1 MPSHPPLR
9 PQTPGPVAPLLR
21 HPPPPPNHSD
31 TPSIPHALT
40 CRHHKCLPQPNAS
53 LALGLPREH
62 PGAAGTDPRGHRPPR
77 HNEGSDPTHSGRGG
91 SDLTCTMGTPS
102 PRTSRGTD
110 LTCRAGTPTPRAR
123 RRHPHAHMAG
133 TPTPHARRGH
143 RPGSAS
149 PAASSPPPDTP
160 RTAEPKRGSL
170 GLWVWEQPHGR
181 RWGRL
186 FACSFAYG
194 LDEAGGEVAH
204 AVVAGPVVVNA
215 ALPAPVHVLLQ
226 HLRAGAGSG
235 AGATSGVPPVPV
247 SPPPPP
253 SHTHG
258 DDVPGFHVEAGQV
271 VVVAIVLDGPD
282 LQSGGGVCGDRAGA
296 SLAAQPQGGCHP

>member
-1 MPSHPPLR
+1 MRGLSTLPAETPAPSCCSWQRAQPRAIPGEPRTPPR
-9 PQTPGPVAPLLR
+9 AYRDRDRDRQPQGRGAASNPEMVPGQGEGLHGAAPGPWHWCPATPRSDPKHQVPWPRCCAI
-21 HPPPPPNHSD
+21 PPPPNHSD

-149 PAASSPPPDTP
+149 PAASSPPPPTP
-160 RTAEPKRGSL
+160 HAPPNRNGGPWGCGFGS
-170 GLWVWEQPHGR
+170 
-181 RWGRL
+181 
-186 FACSFAYG
+186 
-194 LDEAGGEVAH
+194 
-204 AVVAGPVVVNA
+204 
-215 ALPAPVHVLLQ
+215 
-226 HLRAGAGSG
+226 
-235 AGATSGVPPVPV
+235 
-247 SPPPPP
+247 SPM
-253 SHTHG
+253 
-258 DDVPGFHVEAGQV
+258 
-271 VVVAIVLDGPD
+271 
-282 LQSGGGVCGDRAGA
+282 GGGGGDYLPVRLLMA
-296 SLAAQPQGGCHP
+296 STRLEGK